1 MAIFQRGEIW
11 WYEFSFAGRR
21 IRESSKSTSKTLAR
35 TAERNRKRE
44 LEEGFNNVSD
54 TRHERVRTVGD
65 MAEEYLTAYKLRHP
79 QSAVFADYAV
89 SHVRRIVGSKMFVDC
104 NEATITSY
112 QNERLREGAA
122 PKTVNEEVGFLLR
135 IMDEL
140 GDILRVRLKKRK
152 LLKLK
157 VGKSIGK
164 AYTEEEKVRMLEVAK
179 SARSPHIYP
188 AIMLALNAGIRDA
201 ELKQLTGAR

>member
-11 WYEFSFAGRR
+11 WYEFPFSGRR

-65 MAEEYLTAYKLRHP
+65 MAGEYLTAYKLRHP

-89 SHVRRIVGSKMFVDC
+89 SHVKRIVGSKMFVDC

-140 GDILRVRLKKRK
+140 GDILRVRLIKAKAAEAQGWQVYRQGIFRRRK
-152 LLKLK
+152 GSD
-157 VGKSIGK
+157 VRGG
-164 AYTEEEKVRMLEVAK
+164 EERPFAAHL
-179 SARSPHIYP
+179 SRHHARS
-188 AIMLALNAGIRDA
+188 
-201 ELKQLTGAR
+201 

>member
-65 MAEEYLTAYKLRHP
+65 IAQEYLTAYKLRHP
-79 QSAVFADYAV
+79 RSAVF
-89 SHVRRIVGSKMFVDC
+89 RRLCGFTRQANRREQDVC
-104 NEATITSY
+104 
-112 QNERLREGAA
+112 RL
-122 PKTVNEEVGFLLR
+122 
-135 IMDEL
+135 
-140 GDILRVRLKKRK
+140 
-152 LLKLK
+152 
-157 VGKSIGK
+157 
-164 AYTEEEKVRMLEVAK
+164 
-179 SARSPHIYP
+179 
-188 AIMLALNAGIRDA
+188 
-201 ELKQLTGAR
+201 